1 MKKLTLSL
9 SDTTRVSFDKI
20 NSTYCMLL
28 EFLDKD
34 DGEWYGTMGMRRNE
48 LILQENEF
56 IQLLDHMER
65 IKKLLVLE

>member
-20 NSTYCMLL
+20 NSTYRMLL

-34 DGEWYGTMGMRRNE
+34 DGEWYGTMGMLRNE

>member
-1 MKKLTLSL
+1 
-9 SDTTRVSFDKI
+9 
-20 NSTYCMLL
+20 MLL

-34 DGEWYGTMGMRRNE
+34 DGEWYGTMGMLRNE